1 MIVISFLL
9 VVIAAVTLLVGLFQD
24 TLTWIWASIG
34 ACVLAMIFLGIGVLQ
49 RRSSRHE
56 PDESDESAYGPGAI
70 SSLISGGE
78 EDEEQ
83 AAAARSE
90 DISVVPKR
98 SVADAQSEISR
109 AEVEEA
115 ADAAVADAE
124 AEAEEAP
131 AERTKKAAKKK
142 TAKKTAK
149 KKTAKKSARKKTA
162 KKTAKKTTGKA
173 ARERLDEI
181 KGLGPAKQ
189 KALLSEF
196 GSLEAIRDADVEALQ
211 QVKGIGA
218 ATAEEIQKQLS

>member
-56 PDESDESAYGPGAI
+56 PEDADESAYGPGAI
-70 SSLISGGE
+70 SGLISGGE
-78 EDEEQ
+78 DEEAT
-83 AAAARSE
+83 AAAGSGE
-90 DISVVPKR
+90 EVSVVPKR
-98 SVADAQSEISR
+98 TVSDAQGEISR

-124 AEAEEAP
+124 VKAEAEEAP
-131 AERTKKAAKKK
+131 APEKKAAAKKKTGKKKAAKK
-142 TAKKTAK
+142 
-149 KKTAKKSARKKTA
+149 SAE
-162 KKTAKKTTGKA
+162 KTAKKTTGKA
-173 ARERLDEI
+173 ARERLYEV
-181 KGLGPAKQ
+181 KGLGPAQQ

-196 GSLEAIRDADVEALQ
+196 GSLEAIRDADAEALQ
-211 QVKGIGA
+211 QVKGIGE
-218 ATAEEIQKQLS
+218 ATAEEIRKQLS

>member
-56 PDESDESAYGPGAI
+56 PDEADESAYGPGAI
-70 SSLISGGE
+70 SSLMSGGDE
-78 EDEEQ
+78 EDEE
-83 AAAARSE
+83 AAAAGARE
-90 DISVVPKR
+90 EVSVVPKR
-98 SVADAQSEISR
+98 SLSDARGEISR

-115 ADAAVADAE
+115 ADAAVADAAGE
-124 AEAEEAP
+124 SETEEAP
-131 AERTKKAAKKK
+131 AAPAKSTKKAAKKK
-142 TAKKTAK
+142 TAKKA
-149 KKTAKKSARKKTA
+149 A

-211 QVKGIGA
+211 QVKGIGE
-218 ATAEEIQKQLS
+218 ATAKEIQKQLS